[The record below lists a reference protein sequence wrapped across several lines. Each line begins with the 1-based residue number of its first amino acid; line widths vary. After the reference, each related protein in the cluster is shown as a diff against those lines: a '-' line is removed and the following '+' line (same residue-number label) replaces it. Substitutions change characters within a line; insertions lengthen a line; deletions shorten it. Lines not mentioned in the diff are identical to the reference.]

1 MTASNTQRNVAWFGR
16 VSLTIL
22 VACGLSATAWA
33 ESKPGYRFPAA
44 KRKAR
49 KKVVPE
55 KRHDPTALDRRL
67 LPAPNFGANTAPV
80 GGLMVDEAHWN
91 PFDPTASKKF
101 TINGGSSAG
110 LRKGDRL
117 LVWRGRHQTVVAE
130 VEVIALAEEKAHVRV
145 LRRPDPS
152 KVLPLELQAVMTG
165 DRVSLLMRS
174 DAAIW
179 PQPKKKRR
187 RRRIIRKKSTT
198 AQVQKAAEPQALPP
212 GKDTIVI
219 GGRELPKASAKD
231 VRLTPAQLPEVK
243 NAEPPKPNAQ

>member
-1 MTASNTQRNVAWFGR
+1 MTASHTQRMMPWLTR
-16 VSLTIL
+16 VSLTAL
-22 VACGLSATAWA
+22 LAFGLSAPAFA

-67 LPAPNFGANTAPV
+67 LPAPDFGANAAPV

-91 PFDPTASKKF
+91 PFNPAASKQF

-110 LRKGDRL
+110 LRQGDRL
-117 LVWRGRHQTVVAE
+117 LVWRGRHQTIVAE

-145 LRRPDPS
+145 LRRPDQS

-174 DAAIW
+174 DATIW
-179 PQPKKKRR
+179 QQPKKKRR
-187 RRRIIRKKSTT
+187 RRRIIRKKSSST
-198 AQVQKAAEPQALPP
+198 QVRKAAEPQALPP

-219 GGRELPKASAKD
+219 GGRELPKAAAKD

-243 NAEPPKPNAQ
+243 KNEAANANAK